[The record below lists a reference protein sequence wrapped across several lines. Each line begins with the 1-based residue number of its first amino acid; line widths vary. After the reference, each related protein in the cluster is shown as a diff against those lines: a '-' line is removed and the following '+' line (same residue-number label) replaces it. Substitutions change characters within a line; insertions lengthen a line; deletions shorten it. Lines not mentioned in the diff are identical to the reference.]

1 MNTAQG
7 YIDIV
12 KGVLEPDNIPGYFKE
27 YMNDI
32 IDVCRLKGDGGFE
45 ESMKYFLASQ
55 LLKNG
60 VAQENLLAGTTPK
73 NEEIKRKLEPA
84 TKPDLVILEAGEPH
98 LFLELKTAI
107 KAAYRNTFLLASDG
121 TEKNHRNKTG
131 DYHNLASRRSHFPNA
146 QCFLMLFYLESKGNP
161 QKEPENWA
169 SQFFAQQAG
178 KSVSHPENLLM
189 HTKGDDQLW
198 CRLIEVFN

>member
-1 MNTAQG
+1 MNAAQR
-7 YIDIV
+7 YIGIV
-12 KGVLEPDNIPGYFKE
+12 KDILKPDNIPGYFKE

-55 LLKNG
+55 LLKKG

-73 NEEIKRKLEPA
+73 NEEIKKKLEQA
-84 TKPDLVILEAGEPH
+84 TKPDLVILEAGEPL

-169 SQFFAQQAG
+169 SQFFAQEAG
-178 KSVSHPENLLM
+178 KSVSLPENLLM
-189 HTKGDDQLW
+189 HTKADDQLW
-198 CRLIEVFN
+198 CRLIEVFH